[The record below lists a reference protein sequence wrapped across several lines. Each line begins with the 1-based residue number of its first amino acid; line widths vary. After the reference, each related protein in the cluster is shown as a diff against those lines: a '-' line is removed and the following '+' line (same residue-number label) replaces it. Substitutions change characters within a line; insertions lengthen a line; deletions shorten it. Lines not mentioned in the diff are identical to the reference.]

1 MNPAALLVALR
12 PHQWVKNVFV
22 FAALVFARGTR
33 GALFDQHFDDVKRTL
48 FAFGAFCLGSSAI
61 YLVND
66 VLDIEADRAHPG
78 KKNRPIAAGKVPVP
92 LALGTSA
99 LCAALALG
107 LGYLAEGSP
116 VLVLPV
122 VAGYML
128 INFLYSVKL
137 KHVVLVDA
145 FCIAS
150 GFLLRVIAGGLAVP
164 AVVSHWLLLCTM
176 FLALFLAF
184 CKRKAEMDLL
194 GDGSGHHR
202 ASLLEYDHRFLD
214 QIVTVMAACAIVT
227 YTMYTVSD
235 ETTANFGQGNLLVW
249 TVPFVVFGL
258 ARYLLLVSTKKGGGS
273 PTRILLGGD
282 MLFLFNTLGWM
293 AMIAWILSRPH

>member
-1 MNPAALLVALR
+1 M
-12 PHQWVKNVFV
+12 
-22 FAALVFARGTR
+22 
-33 GALFDQHFDDVKRTL
+33 
-48 FAFGAFCLGSSAI
+48 
-61 YLVND
+61 
-66 VLDIEADRAHPG
+66 
-78 KKNRPIAAGKVPVP
+78 
-92 LALGTSA
+92 
-99 LCAALALG
+99 
-107 LGYLAEGSP
+107 
-116 VLVLPV
+116 LVLPV
-122 VAGYML
+122 VAAYMA
-128 INFLYSVKL
+128 INFFYSVKL

-150 GFLLRVIAGGLAVP
+150 GFILRVIAGGLAVP
-164 AVVSHWLLLCTM
+164 AMVSHWLLLCTM

-202 ASLLEYDHRFLD
+202 ASLKEYEHRFLD

-235 ETTANFGQGNLLVW
+235 ETTANFGKDNLLVW

-258 ARYLLLVSTKKGGGS
+258 ARYLLLVSSRKGGGS

-282 MLFLFNTLGWM
+282 TLFLLNTLGWM